1 MPEAHK
7 VPASIPAAND
17 DSRSWAP
24 NIAKL
29 AFLVLTLVLFISMVY
44 MVRFF
49 LHAIILGVL
58 GATMLAPL
66 HGRVS
71 RLVHYLSRATRR
83 LRKKGARAWSPAQL
97 RARTRTWRKS
107 KERLAALISV
117 VTVFCCIVI
126 PLAFFTVNVIK
137 QGQSSMSAGLRWIQD
152 GQMEKQLQALID
164 KYDLHDKINTVI
176 DKTNL
181 DLPMLPTPSGDDK
194 ADKDKSTPAKPTAG
208 TTAAASGTS
217 APDGDPLLEDTQ
229 PDLGKI
235 IVNASRRVLSFLL
248 DNIFRALAK
257 TWMIVLNFFIM
268 LFVMFYAF
276 RDGRTFIRYLKR
288 ISPLGDSE
296 QDEFITRIRD
306 VAKAV
311 LVGILGTAVT
321 QAIIAMVLFWI
332 VGIPALFWGSVLGV
346 CSLIPFVGTT
356 LVWVPAVGY
365 LLITGQT
372 GSAIF
377 LAICCGGIVANV
389 DNILRPLFMSGGRT
403 GMSYFALFFSILGG
417 LQTFG
422 LVGIIYGPLIS
433 GLCAL
438 CLYIFSTR
446 FKYQPERYAHG
457 HAKTAS

>member
-1 MPEAHK
+1 MSQQSETP
-7 VPASIPAAND
+7 VTPPAVSD

-29 AFLVLTLVLFISMVY
+29 AFLVLTVALLIGVIYL
-44 MVRFF
+44 VRFF

-71 RLVHYLSRATRR
+71 RFVHNLSRSMRR
-83 LRKKGARAWSPAQL
+83 LRKKSASTLSPTLL
-97 RARTRTWRKS
+97 RARARMWRKS
-107 KERLAALISV
+107 KERIAALISV
-117 VTVFCCIVI
+117 AIVFCCIVI

-152 GQMEKQLQALID
+152 GQMERQLQALID
-164 KYDLHDKINTVI
+164 KYDLHDKINMI
-176 DKTNL
+176 AEKANL
-181 DLPMLPTPSGDDK
+181 LQPMLPTPDSEAAPDAGDGQASPDNNDAATAPATPD
-194 ADKDKSTPAKPTAG
+194 ADMHAQSI
-208 TTAAASGTS
+208 TS
-217 APDGDPLLEDTQ
+217 AQ

-248 DNIFRALAK
+248 DNIFRALTK
-257 TWMIVLNFFIM
+257 TWVIVLNFFIM
-268 LFVMFYAF
+268 LFVMFYMF

-296 QDEFITRIRD
+296 QDEIITRIRD

-311 LVGILGTAVT
+311 LVGILGTAVV
-321 QAIIAMVLFWI
+321 QACVAMILFWI
-332 VGIPALFWGSVLGV
+332 VDIPALFWGSVLGV
-346 CSLIPFVGTT
+346 CSLIPFVGTS

-377 LAICCGGIVANV
+377 LAIGCGGIVANV

-403 GMSYFALFFSILGG
+403 GMSYFVLFFSILGG

-422 LVGIIYGPLIS
+422 PIGIVYGPLIS

-446 FKYQPERYAHG
+446 FKYQPEKAT
-457 HAKTAS
+457 HAKRDS

>member
-1 MPEAHK
+1 MPEAHHA
-7 VPASIPAAND
+7 PTTMPTTSD
-17 DSRSWAP
+17 DSHSWAP

-44 MVRFF
+44 LVRFF

-83 LRKKGARAWSPAQL
+83 LRKKGATTWSPTQL
-97 RARTRTWRKS
+97 RARARTWRKS

-181 DLPMLPTPSGDDK
+181 DLPMLPYHGDDND
-194 ADKDKSTPAKPTAG
+194 ALATPGTNTTDETASPAQLD
-208 TTAAASGTS
+208 AAGSS
-217 APDGDPLLEDTQ
+217 PEQTQ

-321 QAIIAMVLFWI
+321 QAIIAMILFWI

-403 GMSYFALFFSILGG
+403 GMSYIALFFSILGG

-446 FKYQPERYAHG
+446 FKYQPERAAHG

>member
-1 MPEAHK
+1 MPEAHHA
-7 VPASIPAAND
+7 PTTMPTTSD
-17 DSRSWAP
+17 DSHSWAP

-44 MVRFF
+44 LVRFF

-83 LRKKGARAWSPAQL
+83 LRKKGATTWSPTQL
-97 RARTRTWRKS
+97 RARARTWRKS

-181 DLPMLPTPSGDDK
+181 DLPMLPYHGDDND
-194 ADKDKSTPAKPTAG
+194 ALATPGTNTTDETASPAQLD
-208 TTAAASGTS
+208 AAGSS
-217 APDGDPLLEDTQ
+217 PEQTQ

-321 QAIIAMVLFWI
+321 QAIIAMILFWI

-403 GMSYFALFFSILGG
+403 GMSYIALFFSILGG